1 MEVTLSPKYQLL
13 VPKNI
18 RKELKLQGGQ
28 KYQVITREGIISFV
42 PDRPLKELKG
52 LLKGMTAEGL
62 REEGERI

>member
-62 REEGERI
+62 REEGERT